1 MHDQKMGIDPTNLF
15 VTNFSWNL
23 TEEDMR
29 RIFGEVGAVVSAKLI
44 TDRETG
50 RSRGFWFVQF
60 ENAEDAARAIE
71 ELNGKEYDG
80 REIAVVVAKP
90 REERPSRGPRHDY
103 A

>member
-1 MHDQKMGIDPTNLF
+1 MNGIDPTNLF

-29 RIFGEVGAVVSAKLI
+29 GIFSEYGDLESVKLI

-50 RSRGFWFVQF
+50 RSRGFGFVKF
-60 ENAEDAARAIE
+60 ANADDADKALN
-71 ELNGKEYDG
+71 ELNGREFDG

-90 REERPSRGPRHDY
+90 REERPARNY
-103 A
+103 

>member
-1 MHDQKMGIDPTNLF
+1 MQGMDATNLF

-29 RIFGEVGAVVSAKLI
+29 GIFSEYGDLESVKLI

-50 RSRGFWFVQF
+50 RSRGFGFVKF
-60 ENAEDAARAIE
+60 ANADDADKALN
-71 ELNGKEYDG
+71 ELNGREFDG

-90 REERPSRGPRHDY
+90 REERPARNY
-103 A
+103 